1 VHADDLAAACVAVAA
16 PPHCAD
22 RAYALGGGERLAF
35 AAMLERV
42 RASLPFRTVP
52 LPVPL
57 PLARGVLALA
67 RAAGSTRLSPALV
80 DRLGHD
86 LVADDRAARADF
98 GYAPRPFRPDPA
110 CWDTTVPFSG
120 D

>member
-1 VHADDLAAACVAVAA
+1 
-16 PPHCAD
+16 
-22 RAYALGGGERLAF
+22 
-35 AAMLERV
+35 V

-57 PLARGVLALA
+57 PLVRGVLALA

-86 LVADDRAARADF
+86 LVADDRAARVDF
-98 GYAPRPFRPDPA
+98 GYAPRPFRPDSA